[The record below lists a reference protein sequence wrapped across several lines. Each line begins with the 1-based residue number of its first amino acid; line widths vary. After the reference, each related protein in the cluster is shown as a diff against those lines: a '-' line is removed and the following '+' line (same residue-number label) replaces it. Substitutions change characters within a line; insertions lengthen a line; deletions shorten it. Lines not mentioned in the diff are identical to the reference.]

1 MSAELWDEYLEAH
14 PEHRGR
20 TTPVD
25 RFGDSTELADELID
39 LVVSGRKRAT
49 AGLLAAYEHDGVP
62 VPAEGDHWV
71 AADGAGRPR
80 VVLRIEEAR
89 VGRLDSVDEDFAR
102 DEGEGDL
109 SVEYWLDAHRAFMSR
124 EVERLGLPTP
134 DGVDALDVV
143 FERFRVVW
151 PEDLAD

>member
-1 MSAELWDEYLEAH
+1 MSAELWDDYVAVH
-14 PEHRGR
+14 PEHAGR
-20 TTPVD
+20 TAPVD
-25 RFGDSTELADELID
+25 RFGDSPELADELIE

-49 AGLLAAYEHDGVP
+49 AGLLAAYEHDGIPVP
-62 VPAEGDHWV
+62 VEGDHWV
-71 AADGAGRPR
+71 AADGSGTPR
-80 VVLRIEEAR
+80 VVLRIGDVR

-109 SVEYWLDAHRAFMSR
+109 SVAWWLHAHRAFMSR
-124 EVERLGLPTP
+124 EMERLGLPTP
-134 DGVDALDVV
+134 DGIDAVDVV